1 MPQLARVEHGA
12 RAVSTP
18 SLYPVPTMI
27 GHGRITAPVGAAALL
42 LALVTL
48 AAAGCGGSSDKKTNE
63 AYANNVCKAVGSWE
77 TQIKSIATSFNGDVS
92 QSAVQSKVSDARTA
106 TKQLATDI
114 AAVPPPDTEAGRAAK
129 QQLDQ
134 LATDAS
140 ASVTAAQAA
149 ADKIKA
155 DASVAEITATLVAL
169 VPQLK
174 TLAESTSTAITSLKD
189 AGGSLAS
196 AFKSA
201 GSCQSLGSS

>member
-1 MPQLARVEHGA
+1 MVGTAGSQRRV
-12 RAVSTP
+12 
-18 SLYPVPTMI
+18 
-27 GHGRITAPVGAAALL
+27 TAPVGGAALL
-42 LALVTL
+42 LVVVIL
-48 AAAGCGGSSDKKTNE
+48 AAAGCGGNSDKKANE
-63 AYANNVCKAVGSWE
+63 AYADNVCKAVGSWE
-77 TQIKSIATSFNGDVS
+77 TQIKTIATSFNGDVS
-92 QSAVQSKVSDARTA
+92 QSAVQSKVSDAKTA

-140 ASVTAAQAA
+140 TSVTAAQAA

-174 TLAESTSTAITSLKD
+174 TLAETTSTAITSLKD

-201 GSCQSLGSS
+201 DSCKSLSPS

>member
-1 MPQLARVEHGA
+1 MVG
-12 RAVSTP
+12 RAGLHRP
-18 SLYPVPTMI
+18 
-27 GHGRITAPVGAAALL
+27 ITAPGVGAALL
-42 LALVTL
+42 LVVVTL
-48 AAAGCGGSSDKKTNE
+48 AAAGCGGNSDKKANE

-92 QSAVQSKVSDARTA
+92 KSAVQSKVGEAKAA

-114 AAVPPPDTEAGRAAK
+114 AAVPPPDTDAGRAAK

-134 LATDAS
+134 LATDANK
-140 ASVTAAQAA
+140 SVTAAQTAVG
-149 ADKIKA
+149 KIQA

-174 TLAESTSTAITSLKD
+174 TLADSTSTAIASLKD

-201 GSCQSLGSS
+201 GSCKSLSPS